1 MKLSQVI
8 NHNHQSIFEDKVFV
22 KQFSILLI
30 LIMATSSFLIYHS
43 FHTVNSISTY
53 GLKHHTT
60 LAKVTLDNVER
71 ELNGNIV
78 NLEIIEDDFSD
89 LAELESKQS
98 QTKIVSSHIPHVKD
112 VVAKNV
118 APEQV
123 KVKDVVHKTKET
135 TSPLIQISS
144 VEVNTHKHKN
154 SIKSIRKKFQ
164 QTNNIKYAME
174 LAHRFYQ
181 VKKYNSALKW
191 ALIANEINPKAS
203 KSWILFAKTKVQLGK
218 KKDAI
223 NALQAYLKMYK
234 SSQVLKYLQQ
244 LKS

>member
-8 NHNHQSIFEDKVFV
+8 NHKQQSIFEDKVFV

-43 FHTVNSISTY
+43 FHTVNNISNY
-53 GLKHHTT
+53 KINHHVSTSH
-60 LAKVTLDNVER
+60 LTLDNVER
-71 ELNGNIV
+71 ELNGNVI

-89 LAELESKQS
+89 LAELEQKQFQKEAKPFKAEKSKE
-98 QTKIVSSHIPHVKD
+98 I
-112 VVAKNV
+112 VAK
-118 APEQV
+118 AQ
-123 KVKDVVHKTKET
+123 
-135 TSPLIQISS
+135 TSTVESKSNPVIHISS
-144 VEVNTHKHKN
+144 VEVATHKSMK

-174 LAHRFYQ
+174 LARRFYQ

-191 ALIANEINPKAS
+191 ALIANEIDSKSS
-203 KSWILFAKTKVQLGK
+203 KSWILFAKAKVSLGK
-218 KKDAI
+218 KQDAI

-234 SSQVLKYLQQ
+234 SPQVSKYLQQ
-244 LKS
+244 LRS

>member
-98 QTKIVSSHIPHVKD
+98 QTKVVSSHNIKTND
-112 VVAKNV
+112 FVAQTKIT
-118 APEQV
+118 
-123 KVKDVVHKTKET
+123 KKKET
-135 TSPLIQISS
+135 TNPLIQISS